1 MRSGIVL
8 ILLFVAQLLS
18 AQSSPAP
25 DWTDTHRREMM
36 YPASTYY
43 TGFAFAHLEKGE
55 SVEAT
60 SARLKNSARAEV
72 VSSIV
77 VTVNQT
83 TERYLE
89 NQQRDQSV
97 QTTDIFRSGTITESG
112 IKDIPGMS
120 IDTWHNAKTGDVM
133 AFAYVKTTDLLRK
146 LGKRITVNTT
156 KIEMGLATISDMVA
170 NGNKSEAK
178 QQLMAINSIFSDI
191 ENDQKVMLA
200 IDGTLED
207 EDIALSKVNNL
218 RKQYQQWQN
227 ELKNGIAIY
236 LTCQADMF
244 GNNYPIL
251 ANTIKGE
258 LSKGGVSFV
267 NAPDLA
273 DWAIYIKAKARE
285 YNAHTNGDY
294 TTYFTQT
301 EATITIDKVATGQR
315 IYEDALSEKGGH
327 TKNYTEAA
335 RDGYKQIAPK
345 LSAVINQYIN
355 LQITQ

>member
-1 MRSGIVL
+1 MRNGLVL
-8 ILLFVAQLLS
+8 ILLLVAQLLV

-25 DWTDTHRREMM
+25 DWTDANRRGMV

-43 TGFAFAHLEKGE
+43 TGLAVAHLEKGE
-55 SVEAT
+55 SVEAVF
-60 SARLKNSARAEV
+60 ARLKNSARAEL

-89 NQQRDQSV
+89 NQQHNQSV

-112 IKDIPGMS
+112 IKDIPSMT
-120 IDTWHNAKTGDVM
+120 IDTWHNVKTGDVM
-133 AFAYVKTTDLLRK
+133 AFAYVKTADLLRK

-156 KIEMGLATISDMVA
+156 KIEMELATVSDMVA

-178 QQLMAINSIFSDI
+178 QQLTAVNTLFSDI

-207 EDIALSKVNNL
+207 EDIALSEVNEL

-236 LTCQADMF
+236 LVCQADLF
-244 GNNYPIL
+244 GQKFPTL
-251 ANTIKGE
+251 ENTLKGE
-258 LSKGGVSFV
+258 LSKLGCSFV
-267 NAPDLA
+267 SSAEVA
-273 DWAIYIKAKARE
+273 DWAIYVTTNTRE
-285 YNAHTNGDY
+285 YNTSTIGEY
-294 TTYFTQT
+294 TTYFSYVD
-301 EATITIDKVATGQR
+301 ATIAIDKIALNQR
-315 IYEDALSEKGGH
+315 IYEDAISQKGGH
-327 TKNYTEAA
+327 MRDYTEAA
-335 RDGYKQIAPK
+335 RDGYKQITPK
-345 LSAVINQYIN
+345 LAELLDKYIK
-355 LQITQ
+355 

>member
-1 MRSGIVL
+1 MRNGIVL
-8 ILLFVAQLLS
+8 ILLLFAQLLV

-60 SARLKNSARAEV
+60 LDRLKNSARAEL

-83 TERYLE
+83 TTRFLE
-89 NQQRDQSV
+89 NKQGNQSV
-97 QTTDIFRSGTITESG
+97 QTTDVFRSGTITESG

-133 AFAYVKTTDLLRK
+133 AFAYVKAADLLRK

-156 KIEMGLATISDMVA
+156 KIEMELATVSNMVA

-178 QQLMAINSIFSDI
+178 QQLTTINTLFSDI
-191 ENDQKVMLA
+191 ENDQKVMLS
-200 IDGTLED
+200 IDAALED
-207 EDIALSKVNNL
+207 EEIALLEVNEL

-227 ELKNGIAIY
+227 ELKNGIAVY
-236 LTCQADMF
+236 LVCQADLF
-244 GNNYPIL
+244 GQKFPTL
-251 ANTIKGE
+251 ENTLKGE
-258 LSKGGVSFV
+258 LSKLGCSFV
-267 NAPDLA
+267 SSSEVA
-273 DWAIYIKAKARE
+273 DWAIYVTANTRE
-285 YNAHTNGDY
+285 YNTSTIGEY
-294 TTYFTQT
+294 TTYFSYVD
-301 EATITIDKVATGQR
+301 ATIAIDKIALNQR
-315 IYEDALSEKGGH
+315 IYEDAISQKGGH
-327 TKNYTEAA
+327 MRDYTEAA
-335 RDGYKQIAPK
+335 RDGYKQITPK
-345 LSAVINQYIN
+345 LAELLDKYIK
-355 LQITQ
+355 

>member
-1 MRSGIVL
+1 MRHGLVL
-8 ILLFVAQLLS
+8 ILLFVAQLLV

-25 DWTDTHRREMM
+25 DWVDTYRREMM

-55 SVEAT
+55 SVET
-60 SARLKNSARAEV
+60 TLDRLKNSARAEL

-83 TERYLE
+83 TTRFLE
-89 NQQRDQSV
+89 NKQGNQSV
-97 QTTDIFRSGTITESG
+97 QTTDVFRSGTITESG

-133 AFAYVKTTDLLRK
+133 AFAYVKTADLLRK

-156 KIEMGLATISDMVA
+156 KIEMELATVSNMVA

-178 QQLMAINSIFSDI
+178 QQLTTINTLFSDI

-207 EDIALSKVNNL
+207 EDIALSEINEL

-236 LTCQADMF
+236 LVCQADLF
-244 GNNYPIL
+244 GQKFPTL
-251 ANTIKGE
+251 ENTLKGE
-258 LSKGGVSFV
+258 LSKLGCSFV
-267 NAPDLA
+267 SSAEVA
-273 DWAIYIKAKARE
+273 DWAIYVTANTRE
-285 YNAHTNGDY
+285 YNSSAIGEY
-294 TTYFTQT
+294 TTYFSYVD
-301 EATITIDKVATGQR
+301 ATIAIDKIALNQR
-315 IYEDALSEKGGH
+315 IYEDAISQKGGH
-327 TKNYTEAA
+327 MRDYTEAA
-335 RDGYKQIAPK
+335 RDGYKQITPK
-345 LSAVINQYIN
+345 LAELLDKYIK
-355 LQITQ
+355 

>member
-1 MRSGIVL
+1 MRQGV
-8 ILLFVAQLLS
+8 ILFLLCVAQLLV

-25 DWTDTHRREMM
+25 DWTDAHRREMV

-43 TGFAFAHLEKGE
+43 TGFSFAHLEKGE

-60 SARLKNSARAEV
+60 SARLKNSARAEL

-89 NQQRDQSV
+89 NQQRNQSV

-112 IKDIPGMS
+112 IKDVPGMN
-120 IDTWHNAKTGDVM
+120 IDTWHNTKTGDVM
-133 AFAYVKTTDLLRK
+133 AFAYVKTADLLRK

-156 KIEMGLATISDMVA
+156 KIEMELATVYDMVA

-178 QQLMAINSIFSDI
+178 QQLTTINTLFSDI

-207 EDIALSKVNNL
+207 EDIALSEVNNL

-227 ELKNGIAIY
+227 ELKNGINVY
-236 LTCQADMF
+236 LDCQAVTLT
-244 GNNYPIL
+244 GNYPTL
-251 ANTIKGE
+251 AKGVKGE
-258 LSKGGVSFV
+258 LNPLGCSFL
-267 NAPDLA
+267 NDAEGA
-273 DWAIYIKAKARE
+273 DWVITVSATARE
-285 YNAHTNGDY
+285 YN
-294 TTYFTQT
+294 TQT
-301 EATITIDKVATGQR
+301 WGKVISYVAFVDASLSIHKTTTNQ
-315 IYEDALSEKGGH
+315 IVYEDQISVKGSH
-327 TKNYTEAA
+327 TLNYDEAVRA
-335 RDGYKQIAPK
+335 AYKDLIPQLGEIITNQI
-345 LSAVINQYIN
+345 QH
-355 LQITQ
+355 